1 MEKFLT
7 VIVISGTIL
16 SFMYISWWVAA
27 IVFVLGSAVIGWEDR
42 RGGPLP
48 TNKNEE

>member
-16 SFMYISWWVAA
+16 SFMHISWWVAV
-27 IVFVLGSAVIGWEDR
+27 IVFLLGSAVIGWEDR
-42 RGGPLP
+42 HNGPLP
-48 TNKNEE
+48 TNKNKE